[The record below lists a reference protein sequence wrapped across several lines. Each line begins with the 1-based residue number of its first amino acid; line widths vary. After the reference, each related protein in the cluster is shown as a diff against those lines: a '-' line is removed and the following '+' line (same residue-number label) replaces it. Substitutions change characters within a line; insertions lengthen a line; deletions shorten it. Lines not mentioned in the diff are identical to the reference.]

1 MKLNSVRVA
10 DGKIKK
16 KTLQMAE
23 GREKQ
28 TLLRLDLGTKCGSFG
43 FESGFGTQKSK
54 YRNFKKRSTTR

>member
-1 MKLNSVRVA
+1 
-10 DGKIKK
+10 
-16 KTLQMAE
+16 MAE

-54 YRNFKKRSTTR
+54 YRNFKKRSTTTR